1 MTERVGR
8 YADDLFRQDIEIEKI
23 EG

>member
-8 YADDLFRQDIEIEKI
+8 YADDLSRQDIEIEKI